1 MMNNK
6 KQYNLLLDETTEY
19 KKGLNLIVRHIK
31 PYLPKILFILL
42 LTLFAT
48 ILGHSILQLL
58 VKRAI
63 DLDIANGDRQ
73 GLLKTTTIYIV
84 LALLNII
91 FNYTRLLL
99 SGKISQNIMFNIRN
113 EVFKKIQ
120 DLPSKFFSQNQS
132 GDIVQR
138 LTGNVDGINNFFS
151 EGVIRFFTTMFTL
164 IVIFVSMWLQNG
176 VLALVA
182 MGCGILMLLVIL
194 IQGKMLEKPI
204 AKALKREGSISSS
217 IQESLDGF
225 IAIQSGNQQNSWIRK
240 CDLKAKRYYKTS
252 KKITLI
258 YSIFNSFLAFLTV
271 LIIALILI
279 VSLILFKS
287 NVITLGTVILFLA
300 YTQDFFRNVVTISD
314 IWRNVKIGIA
324 SSERLADILEL
335 ESDITNSPAPY
346 SSKELEGDIE
356 FVDVDFEYEKNQK
369 VLSDINFK
377 VKRGQTIAIVG
388 PTGAGKTTFVNLIAR
403 LYDVDNG
410 EILVDGIPIKEWD
423 LHTLRKNIG
432 YLIQDPFLFEDT
444 IINNLR
450 YNNSSVTEKDA
461 LEMFSFLGVSSFLK
475 SFPKGLET
483 KITPHGNGMSAGQ
496 RQIIALA
503 RILLRKPK
511 VLILDEATARIDT
524 KSEKMLQSAIEKA
537 TGGKTTFIIAH
548 RLSTIFNADN
558 IVLIKDH
565 TILEKG
571 THRELVKKKGLYWEM
586 YSRFIGK

>member
-1 MMNNK
+1 MMNDRK
-6 KQYNLLLDETTEY
+6 RYNMMLDETTDY
-19 KKGLNLIVRHIK
+19 KKGLTLILRHIK
-31 PYLPKILFILL
+31 PYLPKILLILL
-42 LTLFAT
+42 FTLFTT

-58 VKRAI
+58 IKRAI
-63 DLDIANGDRQ
+63 DVDIVNRDKF
-73 GLLKTTTIYIV
+73 GLLATTVIYIF
-84 LALLNII
+84 LAILNMI
-91 FNYTRLLL
+91 FNYTRLLFA
-99 SGKISQNIMFNIRN
+99 GRISQNILFNIRN

-132 GDIVQR
+132 GDIIQR

-151 EGVIRFFTTMFTL
+151 EGLVRFFTTVFTL
-164 IVIFVSMWLQNG
+164 IVIFVSMWLQNW

-182 MGCGILMLLVIL
+182 MGCGILMIVVIL
-194 IQGKMLEKPI
+194 IQGKILEKPI
-204 AKALKREGSISSS
+204 SKSLKREGLMSSS
-217 IQESLDGF
+217 VQESLDGF

-240 CDLKAKRYYKTS
+240 CDLKARRYYKTS

-258 YSIFNSFLAFLTV
+258 YSLFNSLLAFLTV

-279 VSLILFKS
+279 VALTLFKA
-287 NVITLGTVILFLA
+287 NIITLGTVILFLA

-335 ESDITNSPAPY
+335 ESDIKNFSNPY
-346 SSKELEGDIE
+346 TPKELQGDIE
-356 FVDVDFEYEKNQK
+356 FIDVDFGYEKNQK

-377 VKRGQTIAIVG
+377 IRRGQTIAIVG

-423 LHTLRKNIG
+423 LHRLRKNIG

-450 YNNSSVTEKDA
+450 YNNPSVTEKDA
-461 LEMFSFLGVSSFLK
+461 LDMFDFLGVSSFLK
-475 SFPKGLET
+475 SFPDGLET

-565 TILEKG
+565 TILEIG
-571 THRELVKKKGLYWEM
+571 THKELLEKKGLYWEM